1 MAEILIEV
9 DGSSRINPGPA
20 GIGVVVVGADGTIL
34 KQISS
39 AIGEA
44 TNNQA
49 EYTALVSGL
58 VEAASFPN
66 DTVVIQ
72 TDSELLYRQ
81 MTGEYRVKN
90 QLLRPLWSRAH
101 HLLRSLP
108 DVRLRLVSREH
119 NRRADKLA
127 RSASA
132 AERKA
137 ADQQE
142 LDLH

>member
-34 KQISS
+34 KQISR

-72 TDSELLYRQ
+72 TDSELLY
-81 MTGEYRVKN
+81 
-90 QLLRPLWSRAH
+90 PLWSRAH
-101 HLLRSLP
+101 HLLRGLP